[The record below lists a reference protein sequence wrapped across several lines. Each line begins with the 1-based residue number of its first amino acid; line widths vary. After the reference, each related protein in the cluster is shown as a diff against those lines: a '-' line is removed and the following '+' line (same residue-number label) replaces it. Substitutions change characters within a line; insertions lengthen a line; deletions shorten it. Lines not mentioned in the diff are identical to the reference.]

1 MKIIRYVRTILEY
14 AVIIPAAFC
23 MALYDLLKDPCSPI
37 YPLLILLSGLA
48 ALLWLAF
55 NIEAGNITNFSL
67 N

>member
-1 MKIIRYVRTILEY
+1 MKLLRYIRTILRY

-23 MALYDLLKDPCSPI
+23 MALYDLFEDPCSPI

-48 ALLWLAF
+48 ALLWIAF
-55 NIEAGNITNFSL
+55 NTEAGNITNFSL